1 MESISNQVPIYKIF
15 AVMNRKPGE
24 IFERRINNIIIIPN
38 PANRWV
44 WITAWDNGVVIT

>member
-15 AVMNRKPGE
+15 AVMNRKPWE

-38 PANRWV
+38 PANGRV
-44 WITAWDNGVVIT
+44 RIAAWNDGVVIT